1 MCAFFQ
7 VALSCEFGCGEMEEF
22 ILPTSTITSIT
33 LQVEEMCQPGVTGID
48 ELEII
53 GGFVESGK
61 VEKKIIPYMIN
72 VFCNL
77 ACILSQP
84 CLIKTNF

>member
-1 MCAFFQ
+1 MSSPPICTPFFK
-7 VALSCEFGCGEMEEF
+7 VSLSCESGCGETEEF
-22 ILPTSTITSIT
+22 TLPTSTISSIT

-61 VEKKIIPYMIN
+61 LEKQN
-72 VFCNL
+72 HFL
-77 ACILSQP
+77 HEQCI
-84 CLIKTNF
+84 F